1 MATEMEKDALF
12 EILSEVYVTILYSGK
27 KDQNDL
33 SFLLELKG
41 ELYGAHHEEINYES
55 VLGTLKTLRAKYE

>member
-12 EILSEVYVTILYSGK
+12 EILSGTYVLILRSEK

-33 SFLLELKG
+33 SFLLELKE
-41 ELYGAHHEEINYES
+41 ELYSTNHKEINYES

>member
-1 MATEMEKDALF
+1 MATEMEKDALL
-12 EILSEVYVTILYSGK
+12 EILSGSYVLILRSEK

-33 SFLLELKG
+33 NTLLELKE
-41 ELYGAHHEEINYES
+41 ELYSTNHKEINYES